1 MSDLNAAD
9 RPGKAAPTTEDSNAG
24 AASENRPANVKI
36 YERPERMGLSPVL
49 LSVLVVIAIIVAFV
63 LYRTLHH

>member
-9 RPGKAAPTTEDSNAG
+9 RSEKAARTTEDSNTG

-36 YERPERMGLSPVL
+36 YERPERTGLSPVL
-49 LSVLVVIAIIVAFV
+49 LSVLVLLAIIVAFV
-63 LYRTLHH
+63 LYRMLHH